1 MAAAVEANHP
11 EKVQH
16 ILDLADRMKSR
27 TQKSID
33 ATRIGVLKTI
43 IVQLKELA
51 LKKGWGTT
59 TYDLLSFLFTEE
71 LKETYEKYEATMPT
85 DQADGKGGMFISR
98 ALWTIIGTI
107 MDSDSFKYDKKG
119 HTIFQKA
126 GESGRDVYIKSVVM
140 FTHKTEEQTADA
152 VHLSAWGPQYEHQH
166 RIRTVL
172 GLFAKKRTHK
182 RGARRGGAAKK
193 LKSIKFEPIYQ
204 GQLVNFITGS
214 RVGTLTPPYYKELEN
229 NEIFGID
236 FDKYQQKA
244 LQQIADKNS
253 LHINEVKNILAL
265 VLLMEHEL
273 VHTMLEYDEGSLQDS
288 RRPPG
293 YDEKEWKKIKKIPS
307 RADKHHGEWFDY
319 FVRKLF
325 GQVGIYAAIDE
336 APSPME
342 VCAEEEDDYLLPE
355 IKKLRF

>member
-1 MAAAVEANHP
+1 MAAAAGEDDTP
-11 EKVQH
+11 EKVRH
-16 ILDLADRMKSR
+16 ILELANHIEKR

-33 ATRIGVLKTI
+33 VTRMGVLKTI
-43 IVQLKELA
+43 TVQLKELA

-140 FTHKTEEQTADA
+140 FTHKAEEVTADA

-172 GLFAKKRTHK
+172 GLFAKKRTHRAGSRK
-182 RGARRGGAAKK
+182 GGAAKK

-204 GQLVNFITGS
+204 GQIINFITDS
-214 RVGTLTPPYYKELEN
+214 RVGTLKPPYYKELKN

-236 FDKYQQKA
+236 FDIYQKKA
-244 LQQIADKNS
+244 LQKIAGDNG

-273 VHTMLEYDEGSLQDS
+273 VHTMLEYDEGSLQDWE
-288 RRPPG
+288 PPE

-307 RADKHHGEWFDY
+307 RADEHHGEWFDY

-336 APSPME
+336 APSPTE
-342 VCAEEEDDYLLPE
+342 VCAE
-355 IKKLRF
+355 